1 MLDSILG
8 ESILKRAQEA
18 GLVRIRCVNLR
29 DFATGAHLTTDDR
42 PYGGGPGM
50 VMKPE
55 PVFKAV
61 DALRRPESKVILMT
75 PQGAPFKQATAMALS
90 KEAHLIFLCGHYEGV
105 DERIREA
112 LADLEISIGDY
123 VLTNGVISAAIVVDA
138 VVRLLPGA
146 LGGEGAADDESFT
159 TGLLEYPQYT
169 RPPVFRGMAI
179 PEISPAA
186 TTRKSPNGAAPRPL
200 RARKPAG
207 PICRCRPR
215 RRKRRK
221 NGISRL
227 APSAC
232 PPLTRGADTIYLSH
246 DILHIPSRRPR
257 RSFRAGA
264 RGPGGAVLITRHDE
278 TVAYVVSKRRMDAI
292 VETLELLANPV
303 ARKALARPQGPD
315 ALRCAR

>member
-1 MLDSILG
+1 MAAAPLQIDIVTIFPRMLDSILG

-18 GLVRIRCVNLR
+18 GLVQIRCVNLR

-75 PQGAPFKQATAMALS
+75 PQGEPFKQATAMALS

-159 TGLLEYPQYT
+159 TGLLEYPHYT
-169 RPPVFRGMAI
+169 RPPVFRGLAI
-179 PEISPAA
+179 PEILTSGNHAEIA
-186 TTRKSPNGAAPRPL
+186 KWRREQAIARTRVRRPDL
-200 RARKPAG
+200 PLPPPPPEKKK
-207 PICRCRPR
+207 
-215 RRKRRK
+215 KRR
-221 NGISRL
+221 
-227 APSAC
+227 
-232 PPLTRGADTIYLSH
+232 
-246 DILHIPSRRPR
+246 
-257 RSFRAGA
+257 
-264 RGPGGAVLITRHDE
+264 
-278 TVAYVVSKRRMDAI
+278 
-292 VETLELLANPV
+292 
-303 ARKALARPQGPD
+303 
-315 ALRCAR
+315 

>member
-1 MLDSILG
+1 MADAPLQIDIVTIFPRMLDSILG

-29 DFATGAHLTTDDR
+29 DFAVGAHLTTDDR

-61 DALRRPESKVILMT
+61 DALRRPASKVILMT
-75 PQGAPFKQATAMALS
+75 PQGEPFKQATAMALS

-159 TGLLEYPQYT
+159 TGLLEYPHYT

-179 PEISPAA
+179 PEILTSGNHAEIA
-186 TTRKSPNGAAPRPL
+186 KWRREQAIARTQARRPDL
-200 RARKPAG
+200 PLPPPPPEKKK
-207 PICRCRPR
+207 
-215 RRKRRK
+215 KRR
-221 NGISRL
+221 
-227 APSAC
+227 
-232 PPLTRGADTIYLSH
+232 
-246 DILHIPSRRPR
+246 
-257 RSFRAGA
+257 
-264 RGPGGAVLITRHDE
+264 
-278 TVAYVVSKRRMDAI
+278 
-292 VETLELLANPV
+292 
-303 ARKALARPQGPD
+303 
-315 ALRCAR
+315 

>member
-1 MLDSILG
+1 MAAAPLQIDIVTIFPRMLDSILG

-18 GLVRIRCVNLR
+18 GLVQIRCVNLR

-75 PQGAPFKQATAMALS
+75 PQGEPFKQATAMALS
-90 KEAHLIFLCGHYEGV
+90 QEAHLIFLCGHYEGV

-159 TGLLEYPQYT
+159 TGLLEYPHYT
-169 RPPVFRGMAI
+169 RPPVYRGMAI
-179 PEISPAA
+179 PEILTSGNHAEIA
-186 TTRKSPNGAAPRPL
+186 KWRREQAIARTKARRPDL
-200 RARKPAG
+200 PLPPPPPEKKK
-207 PICRCRPR
+207 
-215 RRKRRK
+215 KRR
-221 NGISRL
+221 
-227 APSAC
+227 
-232 PPLTRGADTIYLSH
+232 
-246 DILHIPSRRPR
+246 
-257 RSFRAGA
+257 
-264 RGPGGAVLITRHDE
+264 
-278 TVAYVVSKRRMDAI
+278 
-292 VETLELLANPV
+292 
-303 ARKALARPQGPD
+303 
-315 ALRCAR
+315 

>member
-1 MLDSILG
+1 MADAPLQIDIVTIFPRMLDGILG

-18 GLVRIRCVNLR
+18 GLVQIRCVNLR
-29 DFATGAHLTTDDR
+29 DFATGSHLTTDDR

-75 PQGAPFKQATAMALS
+75 PQGEPFKQATAMALS
-90 KEAHLIFLCGHYEGV
+90 KEAHLIILCGHYEGV

-159 TGLLEYPQYT
+159 TGLLEYPHYT
-169 RPPVFRGMAI
+169 RPPVYRGMAI
-179 PEISPAA
+179 PEILTSGNHAEIA
-186 TTRKSPNGAAPRPL
+186 KWR
-200 RARKPAG
+200 RAQ
-207 PICRCRPR
+207 
-215 RRKRRK
+215 
-221 NGISRL
+221 S
-227 APSAC
+227 
-232 PPLTRGADTIYLSH
+232 LTRTQA
-246 DILHIPSRRPR
+246 RRPDLPLPPPPP
-257 RSFRAGA
+257 AKKK
-264 RGPGGAVLITRHDE
+264 
-278 TVAYVVSKRRMDAI
+278 KR
-292 VETLELLANPV
+292 
-303 ARKALARPQGPD
+303 
-315 ALRCAR
+315 

>member
-1 MLDSILG
+1 MADAPLQIDIVTIFPRMLDGILG

-18 GLVRIRCVNLR
+18 GLVQIRCVNLR

-61 DALRRPESKVILMT
+61 DALRRPDSKVILMT
-75 PQGAPFKQATAMALS
+75 PQGEPFKQATAMALS
-90 KEAHLIFLCGHYEGV
+90 KEAHLIILCGHYEGV

-159 TGLLEYPQYT
+159 TGLLEYPHYT
-169 RPPVFRGMAI
+169 RPPVYRGMAI
-179 PEISPAA
+179 PEILTSGNHAEIA
-186 TTRKSPNGAAPRPL
+186 KWR
-200 RARKPAG
+200 RAQSIARTQA
-207 PICRCRPR
+207 
-215 RRKRRK
+215 
-221 NGISRL
+221 
-227 APSAC
+227 
-232 PPLTRGADTIYLSH
+232 
-246 DILHIPSRRPR
+246 RRPDM
-257 RSFRAGA
+257 
-264 RGPGGAVLITRHDE
+264 PLPPPPPE
-278 TVAYVVSKRRMDAI
+278 KKKKKR
-292 VETLELLANPV
+292 
-303 ARKALARPQGPD
+303 
-315 ALRCAR
+315 

>member
-1 MLDSILG
+1 MADAPLQIDIVTIFPRMLDGILG

-18 GLVRIRCVNLR
+18 GLVQIRCVNLR

-75 PQGAPFKQATAMALS
+75 PQGEPFKQATAMALS
-90 KEAHLIFLCGHYEGV
+90 KEAHLIILCGHYEGV

-146 LGGEGAADDESFT
+146 LGWEGAADDESFT
-159 TGLLEYPQYT
+159 TGLLEYPHYT
-169 RPPVFRGMAI
+169 RPPVYRGMAI
-179 PEISPAA
+179 PEILTSGNHAEIA
-186 TTRKSPNGAAPRPL
+186 KWR
-200 RARKPAG
+200 RAQSIARTQA
-207 PICRCRPR
+207 
-215 RRKRRK
+215 
-221 NGISRL
+221 
-227 APSAC
+227 
-232 PPLTRGADTIYLSH
+232 
-246 DILHIPSRRPR
+246 RRPDL
-257 RSFRAGA
+257 
-264 RGPGGAVLITRHDE
+264 PLPPPPPDKKKK
-278 TVAYVVSKRRMDAI
+278 KR
-292 VETLELLANPV
+292 
-303 ARKALARPQGPD
+303 
-315 ALRCAR
+315 

>member
-1 MLDSILG
+1 MADAPLQIDIVTIFPRMLDSILG

-61 DALRRPESKVILMT
+61 DALRRPDSKVILMT
-75 PQGAPFKQATAMALS
+75 PQGEPFKQAMAMALS
-90 KEAHLIFLCGHYEGV
+90 KEAHLIILCGHYEGV

-159 TGLLEYPQYT
+159 TGLLEYPHYT
-169 RPPVFRGMAI
+169 RPPVYRGMAI
-179 PEISPAA
+179 P
-186 TTRKSPNGAAPRPL
+186 
-200 RARKPAG
+200 
-207 PICRCRPR
+207 
-215 RRKRRK
+215 
-221 NGISRL
+221 
-227 APSAC
+227 
-232 PPLTRGADTIYLSH
+232 
-246 DILHIPSRRPR
+246 DILTSGNHAEIAKWRRAQSIARTQARRPDL
-257 RSFRAGA
+257 
-264 RGPGGAVLITRHDE
+264 PLPPPPPE
-278 TVAYVVSKRRMDAI
+278 KKKKKR
-292 VETLELLANPV
+292 
-303 ARKALARPQGPD
+303 
-315 ALRCAR
+315 

>member
-1 MLDSILG
+1 MADAPLQIDIVTIFPRMLDSILG

-123 VLTNGVISAAIVVDA
+123 VLTNGVISAAIVVDS

-159 TGLLEYPQYT
+159 TGLLEYPHYT

-179 PEISPAA
+179 PEILTSGNHAEIA
-186 TTRKSPNGAAPRPL
+186 KWRREQAIARTKARRPDL
-200 RARKPAG
+200 PLPPPPPEKKK
-207 PICRCRPR
+207 
-215 RRKRRK
+215 KRR
-221 NGISRL
+221 
-227 APSAC
+227 
-232 PPLTRGADTIYLSH
+232 
-246 DILHIPSRRPR
+246 
-257 RSFRAGA
+257 
-264 RGPGGAVLITRHDE
+264 
-278 TVAYVVSKRRMDAI
+278 
-292 VETLELLANPV
+292 
-303 ARKALARPQGPD
+303 
-315 ALRCAR
+315 

>member
-1 MLDSILG
+1 MADAPLQIDIVTIFPRMLDGILG

-18 GLVRIRCVNLR
+18 GLVQIRCVNLR
-29 DFATGAHLTTDDR
+29 DFATGVHLTTDDR

-75 PQGAPFKQATAMALS
+75 PQGEPFKQATAMALS

-159 TGLLEYPQYT
+159 TGLLEYPHYT
-169 RPPVFRGMAI
+169 RPPVYRGMAI
-179 PEISPAA
+179 PEILTSGNHAEIA
-186 TTRKSPNGAAPRPL
+186 KWRREQSLARTKARRPDL
-200 RARKPAG
+200 PLPPPPPEKKK
-207 PICRCRPR
+207 
-215 RRKRRK
+215 KRR
-221 NGISRL
+221 
-227 APSAC
+227 
-232 PPLTRGADTIYLSH
+232 
-246 DILHIPSRRPR
+246 
-257 RSFRAGA
+257 
-264 RGPGGAVLITRHDE
+264 
-278 TVAYVVSKRRMDAI
+278 
-292 VETLELLANPV
+292 
-303 ARKALARPQGPD
+303 
-315 ALRCAR
+315 